1 MQYARHFTLNEA
13 NMMLVTLKPLVEQL
27 IELKSVLDKQGY
39 DIYRHSYFGG
49 LGPNGTGEFPKEMEE
64 LVTIVKKIA
73 SGGVQIKSIDNG
85 LLDFPHVRRN
95 GDEVFLCWKNGEAE
109 IMFWHEIEAGF
120 AGRKKIDEL

>member
-13 NMMLVTLKPLVEQL
+13 NSMLLSLKPLVKQL
-27 IELKSVLDKQGY
+27 MKLKSVLDKRGY
-39 DIYRHSYFGG
+39 DIYRHQYFGG

-73 SGGVQIKSIDNG
+73 AEGVQIKSIDNG

-95 GDEVFLCWKNGEAE
+95 GDEVFLCWKNGEVE
-109 IMFWHEIEAGF
+109 
-120 AGRKKIDEL
+120 

>member
-95 GDEVFLCWKNGEAE
+95 GEEVFLCWKNGEAE
-109 IMFWHEIEAGF
+109 IKFWHEIEGGF